1 MEKNKII
8 IAILIIVV
16 VILAA
21 AMLVMSMPLMN
32 AQKDSKIAITS
43 NKTLYEGDNLTV
55 KLTDLNNAAIS
66 AGVKITVT
74 DDSGNVVLE
83 DSLKT
88 DSDGNASMPLNLDAG
103 NYTVNATFSGN
114 EYFTANSTT
123 QKLVIEKAAVQETAS
138 SQSSQSSSSSSS
150 SGSGLHYDPEVN
162 VYYNDEGV
170 IVDPDGQHGQ
180 GVGSSYADVRD
191 ARDRWERGEPVM
203 V

>member
-1 MEKNKII
+1 MEQKHII
-8 IAILIIVV
+8 IILAVV
-16 VILAA
+16 VVALVAVMA
-21 AMLVMSMPLMN
+21 VMSMPSLN
-32 AQKDSKIAITS
+32 GQKDSKIAIVS
-43 NKTLYEGDNLTV
+43 NATLYGGDNLTV
-55 KLTDLNNAAIS
+55 KLTDLNNVAIS

-114 EYFTANSTT
+114 ENFTANSTT
-123 QKLVIEKAAVQETAS
+123 QKLVIEKEAVQETAS
-138 SQSSQSSSSSSS
+138 SQSGQSSSSSSG
-150 SGSGLHYDPEVN
+150 GSGLHYDPEVN

>member
-1 MEKNKII
+1 MEQKHII
-8 IAILIIVV
+8 IILAVV
-16 VILAA
+16 VVALVAVMA
-21 AMLVMSMPLMN
+21 VMSMPSLN
-32 AQKDSKIAITS
+32 GQKDSKMAIVS
-43 NKTLYEGDNLTV
+43 NATLYGGDNLTV

-114 EYFTANSTT
+114 ENFTANSTT
-123 QKLVIEKAAVQETAS
+123 QKLVIEKEAVQETAS
-138 SQSSQSSSSSSS
+138 SQSSQSSSSSSG
-150 SGSGLHYDPEVN
+150 GSGLHYDPEVN

>member
-1 MEKNKII
+1 MEQKHII
-8 IAILIIVV
+8 IILAVV
-16 VILAA
+16 VVALVAVMA
-21 AMLVMSMPLMN
+21 VMSMPSLN
-32 AQKDSKIAITS
+32 GQKDSKIAIVS
-43 NKTLYEGDNLTV
+43 NSTLYGGDNLTV

-114 EYFTANSTT
+114 ENFTANSTT
-123 QKLVIEKAAVQETAS
+123 QKLVIEKEAVQETAS
-138 SQSSQSSSSSSS
+138 SQSSQSSSSSSG
-150 SGSGLHYDPEVN
+150 GSGLHYDPEVN

>member
-1 MEKNKII
+1 MEQKHII
-8 IAILIIVV
+8 IILAVV
-16 VILAA
+16 VVVLVAVMA
-21 AMLVMSMPLMN
+21 VMSMPSLN
-32 AQKDSKIAITS
+32 SQKDSKIAIVS
-43 NKTLYEGDNLTV
+43 NSTLYGGDNLTV

-114 EYFTANSTT
+114 ENFTANSTT
-123 QKLVIEKAAVQETAS
+123 QKLVIEKEAVQETAS
-138 SQSSQSSSSSSS
+138 SQSGQSSSSSSG
-150 SGSGLHYDPEVN
+150 GSGLHYDPEVN

>member
-1 MEKNKII
+1 MI

-114 EYFTANSTT
+114 ENFTANSTT
-123 QKLVIEKAAVQETAS
+123 QKLVIENEAVQETAS
-138 SQSSQSSSSSSS
+138 SQSGPSSSSS
-150 SGSGLHYDPEVN
+150 SGGSGLQYDPEVN

>member
-1 MEKNKII
+1 MQQKHII
-8 IAILIIVV
+8 IILAVV
-16 VILAA
+16 VVALVAVMA
-21 AMLVMSMPLMN
+21 VMSMPSLN
-32 AQKDSKIAITS
+32 SKNDSKIAIVS
-43 NKTLYEGDNLTV
+43 NSTLYGGDNLTV

-74 DDSGNVVLE
+74 DNSGNVVLE

-88 DSDGNASMPLNLDAG
+88 DSDGKVSMSLNLDAG

-114 EYFTANSTT
+114 DNFTANSTT
-123 QKLVIEKAAVQETAS
+123 QKLVIEKEAVQETTS
-138 SQSSQSSSSSSS
+138 SQSSQSSSSSSG
-150 SGSGLHYDPEVN
+150 GSGLHYDAEVN

>member
-1 MEKNKII
+1 MEQKHII
-8 IAILIIVV
+8 IILAVV
-16 VILAA
+16 VVALVAVMA
-21 AMLVMSMPLMN
+21 VMSMPSLN
-32 AQKDSKIAITS
+32 GQKDSKIAIVS
-43 NKTLYEGDNLTV
+43 NATLYGGDNLTV

-114 EYFTANSTT
+114 ENFTANSTT
-123 QKLVIEKAAVQETAS
+123 QKLVIEKEAVQETAS
-138 SQSSQSSSSSSS
+138 SQSGQSSSSSSG
-150 SGSGLHYDPEVN
+150 GSGLHYDPEVN

>member
-1 MEKNKII
+1 MEQKHII
-8 IAILIIVV
+8 IILAVV
-16 VILAA
+16 VVALVAVMA
-21 AMLVMSMPLMN
+21 VMSMPSLN
-32 AQKDSKIAITS
+32 GQKDSKIAIVS
-43 NKTLYEGDNLTV
+43 NATLYGGDNLTV

-114 EYFTANSTT
+114 ENFTANSTT
-123 QKLVIEKAAVQETAS
+123 QKLVIEKEAVQETAS
-138 SQSSQSSSSSSS
+138 SQSSQSSSSSSG
-150 SGSGLHYDPEVN
+150 GSGLHYDPEVN

>member
-1 MEKNKII
+1 MEQKHII
-8 IAILIIVV
+8 IILAVV
-16 VILAA
+16 VVALVAVMA
-21 AMLVMSMPLMN
+21 VMSMPSLN
-32 AQKDSKIAITS
+32 GQKDSKIAIVS
-43 NKTLYEGDNLTV
+43 NATLYGGDNLTV

-114 EYFTANSTT
+114 ENFTANSTA
-123 QKLVIEKAAVQETAS
+123 QKLVIEKEAVQETAS
-138 SQSSQSSSSSSS
+138 SQSSQSSSSSSG
-150 SGSGLHYDPEVN
+150 GSGLHYDPEVN

>member
-1 MEKNKII
+1 MEQKNII
-8 IAILIIVV
+8 IILAVV
-16 VILAA
+16 VVALVAVMA
-21 AMLVMSMPLMN
+21 VMSMPSLN
-32 AQKDSKIAITS
+32 GQKDSKIAIVS
-43 NKTLYEGDNLTV
+43 NATLYGGDNLTV

-114 EYFTANSTT
+114 ENFTANSTT
-123 QKLVIEKAAVQETAS
+123 QKLVIEKEAVQETAS
-138 SQSSQSSSSSSS
+138 SQSSQSSSSSS

>member
-1 MEKNKII
+1 MEQKHII
-8 IAILIIVV
+8 IILAVV
-16 VILAA
+16 VVALVAVMA
-21 AMLVMSMPLMN
+21 VMSMPSLN
-32 AQKDSKIAITS
+32 NQKDSKIAIVS
-43 NKTLYEGDNLTV
+43 NATLYGGDNLTV

-74 DDSGNVVLE
+74 DDSGSVVLE

-88 DSDGNASMPLNLDAG
+88 GSDGNASISLNLDAG

-114 EYFTANSTT
+114 ENFTANSTA
-123 QKLVIEKAAVQETAS
+123 QKLVIEKEAVQEASS
-138 SQSSQSSSSSSS
+138 SQSSQSSSSSSG
-150 SGSGLHYDPEVN
+150 GSGLHYDAEVN

>member
-1 MEKNKII
+1 MEQKHII
-8 IAILIIVV
+8 IILAVV
-16 VILAA
+16 VVALVVVMA
-21 AMLVMSMPLMN
+21 VMSMPSLN
-32 AQKDSKIAITS
+32 GQKDSKIAIVS
-43 NKTLYEGDNLTV
+43 NATLYGGDNLTV

-114 EYFTANSTT
+114 ENFTANSTT
-123 QKLVIEKAAVQETAS
+123 QKLVIEKEAVQETAS
-138 SQSSQSSSSSSS
+138 SQSSQSSSSSS